1 MTEVHAPYHFAP
13 LSRWVYMP
21 EWAHLV
27 SHDVPFKDGYSGV
40 IHYTF
45 SNRTALC
52 VGGQQTADK
61 PAKVKWQRDPEGNPV
76 IPGSSL
82 KGMLRNHLDIATF
95 AKMRQVDDQHLSYR
109 DISTGKTEYAQE
121 IHDTNAQAY
130 WIKFDPDAKRWQFK
144 KAEHTV
150 LFHADLNRYAH
161 INIKNKDA
169 VPDKY
174 HAYSLTQPAVPF
186 RIGEQTMEGTK
197 RKPVKVECATD
208 LGQGAQQGIP
218 VFSGFRPGRKEY
230 QDKRLNFSYLFYNE
244 AQENTDLPR
253 EEAQQLVTKLFN
265 SHDPALVD
273 YLKNHPHP
281 TFGIPVFARE
291 QAGKIVALGFA
302 KMPRKLYPQSIKQ
315 TVKSAQPLSESD
327 AIFDLP
333 ELLFGTL
340 REQGFSLK
348 SRVYFADATCSL
360 NQGFSDSNPVILGA
374 PKASFLPNYIEQHT
388 GENPTTHTLNH
399 YQKEAIPKGWKR
411 YPTQAQFN
419 HSSLPDNLKD
429 KRDVQSQLELLA
441 PDSQFAGKIVFHNL
455 KRQEIGALLWALQF
469 KDPEGKVFYHSLGHG
484 KPLGA
489 GAISFSD
496 CTLDARPNQ
505 TDDGEPLTIEQA
517 VDEFVAHMNHVYQ
530 ASHEGENNWQHSPQV
545 RHLFAFGDLADNQDK
560 NLTYMPLESKGAA
573 GMSYQQALQG
583 HSKDVLPDWY
593 HGGTH
598 LPRKSDQPKPAAG
611 DYKNFGQGRLADL
624 VSQLPLTDREQQL
637 RATADEQAEAERK
650 ASAFAQLSP
659 LKQQFMQL
667 EHDLALPEVRA
678 SQDRRRDYVQAMD
691 ELLDACLADPT
702 HYDFVPTLLALCR
715 DTSKSAYLDLAK
727 NKKNKLKLAARK
739 KKLAGVETKYK

>member
-1 MTEVHAPYHFAP
+1 MNVVHAPYHFAP

-40 IHYTF
+40 IHYTL

-76 IPGSSL
+76 IPSSSL

-95 AKMRQVDDQHLSYR
+95 AKMRQVDDQHLTYR
-109 DISTGKTEYAQE
+109 DAS
-121 IHDTNAQAY
+121 
-130 WIKFDPDAKRWQFK
+130 RK
-144 KAEHTV
+144 KVH
-150 LFHADLNRYAH
+150 
-161 INIKNKDA
+161 
-169 VPDKY
+169 
-174 HAYSLTQPAVPF
+174 
-186 RIGEQTMEGTK
+186 
-197 RKPVKVECATD
+197 
-208 LGQGAQQGIP
+208 
-218 VFSGFRPGRKEY
+218 
-230 QDKRLNFSYLFYNE
+230 
-244 AQENTDLPR
+244 
-253 EEAQQLVTKLFN
+253 
-265 SHDPALVD
+265 
-273 YLKNHPHP
+273 
-281 TFGIPVFARE
+281 
-291 QAGKIVALGFA
+291 
-302 KMPRKLYPQSIKQ
+302 YPQSIKQ

-360 NQGFSDSNPVILGA
+360 NQGFSHSNPVILGA

-388 GENPTTHTLNH
+388 GENPTTRTLTH

-419 HSSLPDNLKD
+419 DNSLPDNLKE

-489 GAISFSD
+489 GAVSFSD

-505 TDDGEPLTIEQA
+505 TDDGDPLTIEQA

-545 RHLFAFGDLADNQDK
+545 RHLFAFGDLADNQEK
-560 NLTYMPLESKGAA
+560 NLTYMPLESKDAA

-583 HSKDVLPDWY
+583 RSKDVLPDWY
-593 HGGTH
+593 HSGTH
-598 LPRKSDQPKPAAG
+598 LPRKSDQPKPAPG

-637 RATADEQAEAERK
+637 WATADEQAEAERK

-659 LKQQFMQL
+659 LEQQFMQL

-715 DTSKSAYLDLAK
+715 DTSQSAYLDLAK
-727 NKKNKLKLAARK
+727 NKKNKPKLAARK
-739 KKLAGVETKYK
+739 QKLADVEAKYK